1 MNDLAKRHLSPAR
14 PPIAGSLA
22 VLLVAMVSI
31 QIGASLAKGLFP
43 AVGAQGATALR
54 LAFSALVMTLVGK
67 PWRVRLTRTNLTP
80 LLLYGL
86 SLGVMNLCFY
96 MALRTV
102 PLGVAVALEFL
113 GPLGVAV
120 ATSRKARDFVW
131 VALAATGVVVLS
143 PVSPFN
149 ASLDVAGAAFALS
162 AGGCWALYIVFG
174 AKAGEQ
180 HGGRTVAVGSLVAA
194 AVAVPFGVAHAGLRL
209 LDPALLPLGIGVA
222 ILSSALP
229 YSLEMIALRRLPA
242 RTFGICMSAE
252 PALAA
257 LSGFVFLD
265 EHLGPAQ
272 LLGVS
277 AIIAASIGAVFT
289 ARTVMDHPDQT
300 P

>member
-1 MNDLAKRHLSPAR
+1 
-14 PPIAGSLA
+14 
-22 VLLVAMVSI
+22 MVSI

-43 AVGAQGATALR
+43 FVGAQGATALR
-54 LAFSALVMTLVGK
+54 LAFSALVMTVVGK
-67 PWRVRLTRTNLTP
+67 PWRVRLSRSNTVP

-131 VALAATGVVVLS
+131 VGLAAAGVVVLS
-143 PVSPFN
+143 PVSPLS
-149 ASLDVAGAAFALS
+149 ASLDVAGAGFALA
-162 AGGCWALYIVFG
+162 AGGCWALYILVG
-174 AKAGEQ
+174 AKAGDQ
-180 HGGRTVAVGSLVAA
+180 HGGQTVAVGSLIAA
-194 AVAVPFGVAHAGLRL
+194 AVAVPFGVAHAGVRL
-209 LDPALLPLGIGVA
+209 LDPSLLPLGIGVA
-222 ILSSALP
+222 VMSSALP

-257 LSGFVFLD
+257 LSGFVFLG

-272 LLGVS
+272 LLGIS
-277 AIIAASIGAVFT
+277 AIIAASFGAVLT
-289 ARTVMDHPDQT
+289 ASAVINHPDQT

>member
-1 MNDLAKRHLSPAR
+1 
-14 PPIAGSLA
+14 
-22 VLLVAMVSI
+22 MVSI

-43 AVGAQGATALR
+43 FVGAQGATALR
-54 LAFSALVMTLVGK
+54 LAFSALVMTVVGK
-67 PWRVRLTRTNLTP
+67 PWRVRLSRSNTVP

-131 VALAATGVVVLS
+131 VGLAAAGVVVLS
-143 PVSPFN
+143 PVSPLS
-149 ASLDVAGAAFALS
+149 ASLDVAGAGFALA
-162 AGGCWALYIVFG
+162 AGGCWALYILFG
-174 AKAGEQ
+174 AKAGDQ
-180 HGGRTVAVGSLVAA
+180 HGGQTVAVGSLIAA
-194 AVAVPFGVAHAGLRL
+194 AVAVPFGVAHAGVRL
-209 LDPALLPLGIGVA
+209 LDPSLLPLGIGVA
-222 ILSSALP
+222 VMSSALP

-257 LSGFVFLD
+257 LSGFVFLG

-272 LLGVS
+272 LLGIS
-277 AIIAASIGAVFT
+277 AIIAASFGAVLT
-289 ARTVMDHPDQT
+289 ASAVINHPDQT

>member
-1 MNDLAKRHLSPAR
+1 
-14 PPIAGSLA
+14 
-22 VLLVAMVSI
+22 MVSI

-54 LAFSALVMTLVGK
+54 LAFSALVMTAVGR
-67 PWRVRLTRTNLTP
+67 PWRVRLTRNNVTP

-96 MALRTV
+96 MALRTI

-120 ATSRKARDFVW
+120 ATSRKARDFIW

-143 PVSPFN
+143 PVSPLS
-149 ASLDVAGAAFALS
+149 ASLDVTGAAYALAAGA
-162 AGGCWALYIVFG
+162 CWALYIVFG
-174 AKAGEQ
+174 AKAGDL
-180 HGGRTVAVGSLVAA
+180 HGGQTVAVGSLVAA
-194 AVAVPFGVAHAGLRL
+194 AVAVPFGVAHAGARL
-209 LDPALLPLGIGVA
+209 LDPALLPIAIGVA
-222 ILSSALP
+222 VLSSALP
-229 YSLEMIALRRLPA
+229 YSLEMVALRQLPA

-257 LSGFVFLD
+257 LSGFVFLG
-265 EHLGPAQ
+265 EHLGAAQ
-272 LLGVS
+272 LIGIG
-277 AIIAASIGAVFT
+277 AIIAASIGAVLT
-289 ARTVMDHPDQT
+289 ARTVIDHADQT